1 MRGHSILNNA
11 GAHVRVVAAHVV
23 SQVLYAGRS
32 LKAELTIAR
41 AEFPDSRDKA
51 LLEAMCLA
59 VIRHRRSLEYALSK
73 FLQKSVQT
81 QDSVLHC
88 LLLLGLA
95 QLHLLKMSE
104 HAAVSASVDAAK
116 QMGKH
121 SRAGLLNAVLRRSL
135 REGLTISSDFANN
148 SNHPDW
154 LLKQLQLD
162 WPEDWQT
169 IVQAN
174 NEQAPLWIRINGA
187 KIVRHEYAAMLDLE
201 GVAYSTPTFAEQA
214 ICLEQ
219 SIAPMRLP
227 GWHEGLL
234 TVQDVSAQLAVAGLA
249 VKPDMQVLDMC
260 AAPGGKS
267 AQLAQTPLE
276 SLVLLDIYENRLQK
290 ISDLF
295 ERLQLTSNHVQFIS
309 CDASMPLSAELP
321 QRYDAILLDAPCSA
335 TGIIRR
341 QPDVKWHR
349 QPKDID
355 QLNTLQW
362 RLLKNAWRYLK
373 PGGRLLYSTCSVLK
387 AENSLLLDSFLKQ
400 NTDASALPLDAKFG
414 RVSGVGRQRLPGE
427 DGGDGFFYAL
437 LEKYSNE

>member
-1 MRGHSILNNA
+1 MNNS
-11 GAHVRVVAAHVV
+11 GANVRAVAAEVV
-23 SQVLYAGRS
+23 TRVLSGGRS
-32 LKAELTIAR
+32 LKAELSIAR
-41 AEFPDSRDKA
+41 AEFSDARDKA
-51 LLEAMCLA
+51 FLEAMCLA
-59 VIRHRRSLEYALSK
+59 VIRNRRSLEYALSK
-73 FLQKSVQT
+73 FLQKSVQR
-81 QDSVLHC
+81 QDPVLHS
-88 LLLLGLA
+88 LLLVGLA
-95 QLHLLKMSE
+95 QLHVLKMSE
-104 HAAVSASVDAAK
+104 HAAVSASVDVAR
-116 QMGKH
+116 QIGKH
-121 SRAGLLNAVLRRSL
+121 SRAGMLNAVLRRSL
-135 REGLTISSDFANN
+135 REGLTVSTDFAIN

-154 LLKQLQLD
+154 LLKQFRLD

-174 NEQAPLWIRINGA
+174 NEQAPLWIRVNTVKNNRA
-187 KIVRHEYAAMLDLE
+187 EYSALLDQEEL
-201 GVAYSTPTFAEQA
+201 VYSVPTFADQA

-227 GWHEGLL
+227 GWQDGLL
-234 TVQDVSAQLAVAGLA
+234 TVQDVSAQLAVTALA
-249 VKPDMQVLDMC
+249 IKPGMHVLDMC

-267 AQLAQTPLE
+267 AQLAQTPVG

-295 ERLQLTSNHVQFIS
+295 VRLQLPTENVHFIC
-309 CDASMPLSAELP
+309 CDASMPLPAEQP
-321 QRYDAILLDAPCSA
+321 QLYDAILLDAPCSA

-362 RLLKNAWRYLK
+362 RLLKNAWRHLK
-373 PGGRLLYSTCSVLK
+373 LGGQLLYSTCSVLK

-400 NTDASALPLDAKFG
+400 NLDARALPLDVKFG
-414 RVSGVGRQRLPGE
+414 RVSGVGRQRFPGE

-437 LEKYSNE
+437 LEKSSNE